1 MDMQSIEYHEKNCKQ
16 RDIDCPETCPEWCKE
31 IIPFSSLFDH
41 LKTTHGIS
49 FNEPRPCDEP
59 DFDYEK
65 KGSKYIF
72 NVMRDIKESHFE
84 DHPYVIS
91 LQQDHLQIQDKCG
104 LSEYYC
110 PAPKDLKKYCP
121 VFSVHFLLIGEISM
135 AKVFVQFLG
144 SRPVAT
150 NYKYAIKV
158 EDPEFGDYYHKSQVK
173 SLDDKKEE
181 LFKSNACLMLPLE
194 MLREYIGK
202 EFKFI
207 VEIEEEEEEICCE
220 HNGRSIVL
228 LSGQLSQNT
237 ENQIN
242 IYHGN

>member
-1 MDMQSIEYHEKNCKQ
+1 MVVGFVIFGGCVVLAPVREVPVFF
-16 RDIDCPETCPEWCKE
+16 I
-31 IIPFSSLFDH
+31 H
-41 LKTTHGIS
+41 L
-49 FNEPRPCDEP
+49 
-59 DFDYEK
+59 
-65 KGSKYIF
+65 
-72 NVMRDIKESHFE
+72 
-84 DHPYVIS
+84 
-91 LQQDHLQIQDKCG
+91 
-104 LSEYYC
+104 

-194 MLREYIGK
+194 MLREYIGLK
-202 EFKFI
+202 TTAKCVFLRIGMF
-207 VEIEEEEEEICCE
+207 
-220 HNGRSIVL
+220 
-228 LSGQLSQNT
+228 
-237 ENQIN
+237 
-242 IYHGN
+242 